1 MPTPAHHPPRLRR
14 TGATRPAGLA
24 TALIVTLL
32 SVFTLGTGVASA
44 DAPHG
49 VGLTNIT
56 TNGFTHPWQGGWST
70 NVGTAW
76 CIDTGSW
83 NPRANGNT
91 AIGDLPASRGVSA
104 KNRNALA
111 YALWAYSAT
120 TDSTTAAGLA
130 TVVHGLSGDSYAST
144 NVPSMNVSNASVYN
158 AAVSIYNQAEA
169 RAFWV
174 GTWHIAVN
182 LTFTGGTAWTSTVK
196 VTASNGAAVAGVS
209 VTVVPYN
216 VAASQHPGTAQSAA
230 TDSNGEIQSSW
241 TQADVGQPITVD
253 AAANAPG
260 YYSVW
265 QGPAYSEGPAAQ
277 KIITGTGTRYSG
289 RGQGT
294 IPSGYGRVRKVTTN
308 PAYQSA
314 AGATYDVQPDGGGS
328 SLGTLTVGAN
338 GTSNTLS
345 LPVGTYQAV
354 ETSAPAGVLVDPTT
368 HPFTVAAQSTAT
380 LDLSDAVTHQAELDL
395 LKVDAVTHD
404 PVAGATLTVT
414 RDDDGDG
421 TYETTV
427 GTFTTTTDP
436 VKVDDLEAG
445 NYQITETAPP
455 PGYLAPTVATKDVT
469 LTWDQTTTVSF
480 DDHKIPTITTHSQL
494 ADDDGTPVAS
504 TATSDQA
511 SSANVIGAVGST
523 LHDVATVT
531 GLAEDEQASV
541 TSTLYGPVQPGEP
554 LVCDAAHQVWS
565 GTWTITGSGDSTS
578 DGFTPTQAG
587 LYGYV
592 GTLDVPSVGQ
602 YSGTCG
608 EITETSI
615 LTPTISTKAQAPHL
629 KPGATVT
636 DVATITGLA
645 DSQTGTVTT
654 GLYGPFT
661 SADALAQACAAGQ
674 LGTPVGTVDYQVTGS
689 GESTS
694 PGIDLPQGDVG
705 AGVYTFAETLQV
717 PGFPPI
723 THDCGTPPET
733 FTVPHPPKPVAQP
746 TSGAAA
752 GDSTN
757 GGATLPA
764 TGAAIAALGAVGI
777 ALFGIGLVTVFLT
790 DRRRTANT

>member
-1 MPTPAHHPPRLRR
+1 MPTPPLHPPRARR
-14 TGATRPAGLA
+14 TGAARVTGLA
-24 TALIVTLL
+24 ATLVVTVL
-32 SVFTLGTGVASA
+32 STLTIGTGVAAA

-83 NPRANGNT
+83 DPRATGNT
-91 AIGDLPASRGVSA
+91 AIGDLPASRSVSA

-120 TDSTTAAGLA
+120 NDSTTAGGLA

-144 NVPSMNVSNASVYN
+144 NVPSMTVSNAGVYN

-174 GTWHIAVN
+174 GTWHIAVT
-182 LTFTGGTAWTSTVK
+182 LTFNGGTGWTSTVK

-209 VTVVPYN
+209 ATVVPYN
-216 VAASQHPGTAQSAA
+216 VVASQHPGTARTA
-230 TDSNGEIQSSW
+230 TTDANGEIHSSW
-241 TQADVGQPITVD
+241 TQADTTQPITVD
-253 AAANAPG
+253 AAADAPG
-260 YYSVW
+260 YYNVW

-289 RGQGT
+289 RGQAT
-294 IPSGYGRVRKVTTN
+294 IPSGFGRVRKVTTN

-314 AGATYDVQPDGGGS
+314 AGATYDVQSDGGGS
-328 SLGTLTVGAN
+328 SLGTLTVGADGN
-338 GTSNTLS
+338 SNTLS

-354 ETSAPAGVLVDPTT
+354 ETSAPAGVRVDPTP
-368 HPFTVAAQSTAT
+368 HRFTVTAQSTAT
-380 LDLSDAVTHQAELDL
+380 LALSDEVDHQAELDL
-395 LKVDAVTHD
+395 LKVDAITYD
-404 PVAGATLTVT
+404 PVAGATLTVS
-414 RDDDGDG
+414 RDDNGDG

-427 GTFTTTTDP
+427 GTFTTTTEP
-436 VKVDDLEAG
+436 VKVDGLEAG

-455 PGYLAPTVATKDVT
+455 PGYLAPKVATKNVA

-494 ADDDGTPVAS
+494 ANGDGAPI
-504 TATSDQA
+504 A
-511 SSANVIGAVGST
+511 SSAPSDLSGSANVVGAVGST

-531 GLAEDEQASV
+531 GLGDDEQARV
-541 TSTLYGPVQPGEP
+541 TSTLYGPVQPGEH
-554 LVCDAAHQVWS
+554 LVCDADHQVWS

-592 GTLDVPSVGQ
+592 ETLDVPGVGQ
-602 YSGTCG
+602 FSGTCG

-615 LTPTISTKAQAPHL
+615 LTPTISTKAQKPQL
-629 KPGATVT
+629 KPGATVH
-636 DVATITGLA
+636 DVATITGLT
-645 DSQTGTVTT
+645 DDQTGTVTT
-654 GLYGPFT
+654 TLYGPFA
-661 SADALAQACAAGQ
+661 SADALAKACAAGQ

-689 GESTS
+689 GASTS
-694 PGIDLPQGDVG
+694 PSITLPAGDVG
-705 AGVYTFAETLQV
+705 AGVYTFVETLRV

-764 TGAAIAALGAVGI
+764 TGAAIAALGALGV
-777 ALFGIGLVTVFLT
+777 ALFGIGLATVFLT
-790 DRRRTANT
+790 DRRTVSST